1 MSFYQKDPDVAPR
14 DVSMNADTVEELTAL
29 FRQEV
34 EVQRLFWGAQLAVF
48 RHGKKVV
55 DIGGGW
61 ARASDQK
68 PVTPQTMFVLYSSTK
83 GLAALCMHMLRDRGV
98 FEYDDLISKYWPEFA
113 QNGKEQ
119 ATITHMLGHRIG
131 NTVGPDWL
139 TYKHW
144 GDFRQCAKAM
154 EELAPRWTPGA
165 ANGYHPLNYGFMI
178 NEVMQ
183 RTDGRDCGKFFQ
195 EEVAASLGLDSLFI
209 GLPESEED
217 RVACVYEAPADRESI
232 TQMAK
237 LMGFTPDE
245 EYFSFQRS
253 IMFEQGLDPKDLP
266 FPEWDN
272 IFNRPEVHRVVLPGG
287 GGISSA
293 RDIAKVYAMLAQGG
307 SWQAKQFLSQETL
320 AKSIVPTSED
330 GAIDRSLRIPVIY
343 GQGWM
348 LGHLARGAS
357 LRTFGHPGKGGQTCI
372 ADLDRGLS
380 FAFLNTGQKDYAE
393 FMQFSNELLS
403 LALDACG

>member
-1 MSFYQKDPDVAPR
+1 MSLYQKDPEVSPH
-14 DVSMNADTVEELTAL
+14 DVSMDVDTVAKMTAL
-29 FRQEV
+29 FNAEV
-34 EVQRLFWGAQLAVF
+34 EAQRLFWGAQLAVF

-61 ARASDQK
+61 GRASDHK
-68 PVTPQTMFVLYSSTK
+68 PVTPETMFVLYSSTK
-83 GLAALCMHMLRDRGV
+83 GLAALCMHMLRDRGKLD
-98 FEYDDLISKYWPEFA
+98 YDDLMSKYWPEFA

-139 TYKHW
+139 TYKEW
-144 GDFRQCAKAM
+144 GDFQQCAKAM
-154 EELAPRWTPGA
+154 EELAPRWTPGE

-178 NEVMQ
+178 NEIMR

-195 EEVAASLGLDSLFI
+195 EEVAAPLGLDSLFI

-232 TQMAK
+232 TGMAK

-245 EYFSFQRS
+245 EYFGFQRS
-253 IMFEQGLDPKDLP
+253 IMFEEGLDPKDLP

-272 IFNRPEVHRVVLPGG
+272 IFNRPEVHRAVVAGG

-307 SWQAKQFLSQETL
+307 TWEGKQFLSQETL
-320 AKSIVPTSED
+320 EKSLVPTSPD

-343 GQGWM
+343 AQGWM

-357 LRTFGHPGKGGQTCI
+357 LRTFGHPGKGGQTCV

>member
-1 MSFYQKDPDVAPR
+1 
-14 DVSMNADTVEELTAL
+14 
-29 FRQEV
+29 
-34 EVQRLFWGAQLAVF
+34 
-48 RHGKKVV
+48 
-55 DIGGGW
+55 
-61 ARASDQK
+61 
-68 PVTPQTMFVLYSSTK
+68 
-83 GLAALCMHMLRDRGV
+83 MLRDRGRLD
-98 FEYDDLISKYWPEFA
+98 YDDLMSKYWPEFA

-119 ATITHMLGHRIG
+119 ATIMHMLGHRIG

-139 TYKHW
+139 TYKQW

-154 EELAPRWTPGA
+154 EELAPRWTPGE

-178 NEVMQ
+178 NEIMR
-183 RTDGRDCGKFFQ
+183 RTDGRDCGTFFQ
-195 EEVAASLGLDSLFI
+195 EEVAAPLGLDGLFI

-232 TQMAK
+232 TGMAK

-245 EYFSFQRS
+245 EYFGFQRS
-253 IMFEQGLDPKDLP
+253 IMFEEGLDPKDLP

-272 IFNRPEVHRVVLPGG
+272 IFNRPEVHRAVVAGG

-293 RDIAKVYAMLAQGG
+293 RDIAKVYAMLAQGA
-307 SWQAKQFLSQETL
+307 SWEGKQFLSQETL
-320 AKSIVPTSED
+320 EKSIVPTNED

-343 GQGWM
+343 AQGWM

-357 LRTFGHPGKGGQTCI
+357 LRTFGHPGKGGQTCV

-403 LALDACG
+403 LALDACA

>member
-1 MSFYQKDPDVAPR
+1 MSFYQKDPDVSPQ
-14 DVSMNADTVEELTAL
+14 DVSMNADTVEKLTAL
-29 FRQEV
+29 FREEV
-34 EVQRLFWGAQLAVF
+34 EAQRLFWGAQLAVF

-55 DIGGGW
+55 DVGGGW
-61 ARASDQK
+61 ARASDHK
-68 PVTPQTMFVLYSSTK
+68 PVTPETMFVLYSSTK
-83 GLAALCMHMLRDRGV
+83 GLAALCMHMLRDTGT
-98 FEYDDLISKYWPEFA
+98 FDYDDLLSKYWPEFA

-139 TYKHW
+139 TYKQW

-154 EELAPRWTPGA
+154 EELAPRWTPGE

-195 EEVAASLGLDSLFI
+195 EEVAAPLGLDSLFI

-245 EYFSFQRS
+245 EYFGFQRS
-253 IMFEQGLDPKDLP
+253 IMFEEGLAPQDLP

-307 SWQAKQFLSQETL
+307 SWAGKQFLSQATL
-320 AKSIVPTSED
+320 DKSLGPTSED

-357 LRTFGHPGKGGQTCI
+357 LRTFGHPGKGGQTCV

-403 LALDACG
+403 LALDACA

>member
-1 MSFYQKDPDVAPR
+1 MSLYQKDPDVSPH
-14 DVSMNADTVEELTAL
+14 DVSMNADTVAKMTAL
-29 FRQEV
+29 FNEEV
-34 EVQRLFWGAQLAVF
+34 EAQRLFWGAQLAVF
-48 RHGKKVV
+48 RHGKRVV

-61 ARASDQK
+61 ARASDHK
-68 PVTPQTMFVLYSSTK
+68 PVTPETMFVLYSSTK
-83 GLAALCMHMLRDRGV
+83 GLAALCMHMLRDRGRLD
-98 FEYDDLISKYWPEFA
+98 YDDLMSKYWPEFA

-119 ATITHMLGHRIG
+119 ATIMHMLGHRIG

-139 TYKHW
+139 TYKQW

-154 EELAPRWTPGA
+154 EELAPRWTPGE

-178 NEVMQ
+178 NEIM
-183 RTDGRDCGKFFQ
+183 RRPDGRDCGTFFQ
-195 EEVAASLGLDSLFI
+195 EEVAAPLGLDGLFI

-232 TQMAK
+232 TGMAK

-245 EYFSFQRS
+245 EYFGFQRS
-253 IMFEQGLDPKDLP
+253 IMFEEGLDPKDLP

-272 IFNRPEVHRVVLPGG
+272 IFNRPEVHRAVVAGG

-293 RDIAKVYAMLAQGG
+293 RDIAKVYAMLAQGA
-307 SWQAKQFLSQETL
+307 SWEGKQFLSQETL
-320 AKSIVPTSED
+320 EKSIVPTNED

-343 GQGWM
+343 AQGWM

-357 LRTFGHPGKGGQTCI
+357 LRTFGHPGKGGQTCV

-403 LALDACG
+403 LALDACA

>member
-1 MSFYQKDPDVAPR
+1 MSFYQKDPQVSPH
-14 DVSMNADTVEELTAL
+14 DVSMNADTVAKLTAL
-29 FRQEV
+29 FRAEV
-34 EVQRLFWGAQLAVF
+34 EAQRLFWGAQLAVF

-55 DIGGGW
+55 DLGGGW

-68 PVTPQTMFVLYSSTK
+68 PVTPETMFVLYSSTK
-83 GLAALCMHMLRDRGV
+83 GLAALCMHMLRDRGA
-98 FEYDDLISKYWPEFA
+98 FDYDDLISTYWPEFA

-119 ATITHMLGHRIG
+119 ATITHMLGHRVG

-139 TYKHW
+139 TYKQW

-154 EELAPRWTPGA
+154 EELASRWTPGE

-183 RTDGRDCGKFFQ
+183 QTDGRDCGKFFQ
-195 EEVAASLGLDSLFI
+195 EEVAAPLGLDSLFI

-232 TQMAK
+232 TGMAK

-245 EYFSFQRS
+245 EYFGFQRS
-253 IMFEQGLDPKDLP
+253 IMFEEGLDPKDLP

-307 SWQAKQFLSQETL
+307 TWEGKQFLSQETL
-320 AKSIVPTSED
+320 DKSIVPTSED

-343 GQGWM
+343 AQGWM

-357 LRTFGHPGKGGQTCI
+357 LRTFGHPGKGGQTCV

>member
-1 MSFYQKDPDVAPR
+1 MSFYQKDPDISPH
-14 DVSMNADTVEELTAL
+14 DVSMNADTVAKLTAL
-29 FRQEV
+29 FREEV
-34 EVQRLFWGAQLAVF
+34 EAQRLFWGAQLAVF

-55 DIGGGW
+55 DVGGGW

-68 PVTPQTMFVLYSSTK
+68 PVTPETMFVLYSSTK
-83 GLAALCMHMLRDRGV
+83 GLAALCMHMLRDKGV

-154 EELAPRWTPGA
+154 EELAPRWTPGE

-183 RTDGRDCGKFFQ
+183 RTDGRDCRTFFQ
-195 EEVAASLGLDSLFI
+195 EEVAAPLELDSLFI

-272 IFNRPEVHRVVLPGG
+272 IFNRPEVHRIVLPGG

-307 SWQAKQFLSQETL
+307 SWQGKQFLSQETL
-320 AKSIVPTSED
+320 DKSITPTSED

-343 GQGWM
+343 AQGWM

-357 LRTFGHPGKGGQTCI
+357 LRTFGHPGKGGQTCV

-403 LALDACG
+403 LALDACA